1 MTETAAPPESYGH
14 TSICADVTTNRKE
27 YEALEITLLI
37 EHDLIIELEEGRIHN
52 ASKKYREFTKIVAIL
67 FHGHHSPDEIRT
79 ALILAED
86 HLTVILEDGD
96 IECAGFIRLCQST
109 DGSNSSLTW
118 IYPTTESISPR
129 KTMILERPD
138 DVNNADSSSR
148 VTVSMLTATISLR
161 GIRQSRT

>member
-96 IECAGFIRLCQST
+96 IECAISFKYAEKALNLIRRLI
-109 DGSNSSLTW
+109 N
-118 IYPTTESISPR
+118 
-129 KTMILERPD
+129 
-138 DVNNADSSSR
+138 
-148 VTVSMLTATISLR
+148 
-161 GIRQSRT
+161 